1 MVVMREQEFL
11 QLVRLDQATLT
22 IWIEEAWLAPEE
34 RDGERVFEE
43 IDVARARLILDL
55 QQNMGVNDPGVGVIL
70 HLLDQVHG
78 LRSAL
83 GELLGTI
90 HEEGAAERDQ

>member
-1 MVVMREQEFL
+1 M
-11 QLVRLDQATLT
+11 
-22 IWIEEAWLAPEE
+22 
-34 RDGERVFEE
+34 FEE

-83 GELLGTI
+83 SDLLGTI
-90 HEEGAAERDQ
+90 HQEGAAERD

>member
-1 MVVMREQEFL
+1 MREQEFL
-11 QLVRLDQATLT
+11 HLVRLDRATLT
-22 IWIEEAWLAPEE
+22 VWLEESWLAPNE

-83 GELLGTI
+83 SDLLGTI
-90 HEEGAAERDQ
+90 HQKGAAERD

>member
-1 MVVMREQEFL
+1 MREQEFL
-11 QLVRLDQATLT
+11 QLVRLDRSTLT
-22 IWIEEAWLAPEE
+22 IWLEEAWLTPGQ

-43 IDVARARLILDL
+43 IDVARARLIMDL
-55 QQNMGVNDPGVGVIL
+55 QKNMGVNEPGVGVIL

-83 GELLGTI
+83 SELLGTI
-90 HEEGAAERDQ
+90 HEKGAAPRDQ

>member
-1 MVVMREQEFL
+1 MVVIREQEFL
-11 QLVRLDQATLT
+11 HLVRLDQATLT
-22 IWIEEAWLAPEE
+22 VWLEECWLAPNE

-43 IDVARARLILDL
+43 IDVARAQLILDL

-83 GELLGTI
+83 SELLGTI
-90 HEEGAAERDQ
+90 HEEGAAERD